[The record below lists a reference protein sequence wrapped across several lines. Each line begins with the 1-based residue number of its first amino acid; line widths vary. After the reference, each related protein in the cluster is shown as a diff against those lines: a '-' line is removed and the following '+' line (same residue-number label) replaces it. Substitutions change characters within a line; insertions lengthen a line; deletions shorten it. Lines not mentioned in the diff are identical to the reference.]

1 MTEWW
6 SQLSGM
12 EQVYWGFAIPATII
26 FLVLLVLTL
35 IGGEAEHVDINT
47 DVDLDSDATPGG
59 FQFIT
64 VKNLV
69 GFFTVFGWAGISALQ
84 GGAGN
89 TTSLII
95 ASASGFGMMLL
106 MAALFYYMSKLQHS
120 GTLNISNA
128 MNMTGEVYL
137 TIPASKKGMG
147 KVQIKIQGA
156 LRELEAMTDENEEIP
171 TGRAIQVTGITQ
183 SDILIVRTINN

>member
-1 MTEWW
+1 
-6 SQLSGM
+6 
-12 EQVYWGFAIPATII
+12 
-26 FLVLLVLTL
+26 
-35 IGGEAEHVDINT
+35 
-47 DVDLDSDATPGG
+47 
-59 FQFIT
+59 
-64 VKNLV
+64 
-69 GFFTVFGWAGISALQ
+69 
-84 GGAGN
+84 
-89 TTSLII
+89 
-95 ASASGFGMMLL
+95 